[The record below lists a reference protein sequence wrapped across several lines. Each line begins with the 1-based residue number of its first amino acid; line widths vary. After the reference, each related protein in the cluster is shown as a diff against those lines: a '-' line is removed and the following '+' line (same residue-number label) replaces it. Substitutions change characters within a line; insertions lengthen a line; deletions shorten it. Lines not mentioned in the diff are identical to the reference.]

1 MKMLHLKPINALT
14 RRTFMAATMSTAL
27 ILVAGEQRAIASDD
41 PAVAYVRSI
50 GNDVIAILG
59 DKENSTFA
67 EREAAFREVM
77 VRGFDI
83 PTVTRFVL
91 GRHWKSATQ
100 EQRKDFSAIFLD
112 FLTRVY
118 SIRFDSY
125 SYGGEQFTVRSVIAD
140 ESGDKIVRAQVARPS
155 GADPVDID
163 FRVRSKD
170 GGFKVVDLYVEGIS
184 MLHTHRVEF
193 SSVVNRDGIDGLLR
207 ALQARIDAP
216 VEDAVE

>member
-1 MKMLHLKPINALT
+1 MLHLKPINALT
-14 RRTFMAATMSTAL
+14 RRTFMTATMSTAL

-216 VEDAVE
+216 VEDAAE